1 MKKNDLEP
9 QSIDAYLANLP
20 VDQREALERLRGQ
33 IHAFVPEVKEK
44 ISYKVPVFIHYG
56 SLVGFAAFKEHLSF
70 FVMST
75 SLVAK
80 LSSSL
85 ADFKHKGATIH
96 FSPEKPIPKEILH
109 VILKERINENQKM
122 KM

>member
-20 VDQREALERLRGQ
+20 VDQREALELLRKQ

-44 ISYKVPVFIHYG
+44 ISYKVPVFMYHG
-56 SLVGFAAFKEHLSF
+56 SLVGFAAFKAHLSF

-75 SLVAK
+75 ALVSK

-85 ADFKHKGATIH
+85 TDFKHKGATIH
-96 FSPEKPIPKEILH
+96 FSPEKPIPEKILH
-109 VILKERINENQKM
+109 DILKERIKENQKT
-122 KM
+122 KD